1 MIIRDNTVIVVNTTT
16 NETISV
22 RNLTET
28 AGNAT
33 INETLP
39 TNTGNATATTNE
51 TLPTNTGNA
60 ITLPTN
66 TGNATTNET
75 LTAKFKA
82 LQGK

>member
-33 INETLP
+33 
-39 TNTGNATATTNE
+39 TNE
-51 TLPTNTGNA
+51 
-60 ITLPTN
+60 TLPTN